1 MGLSPSAL
9 QADSMSSAQQKSEDG
24 DAWARSSGQS
34 RQGGRV
40 VNTLFNQ
47 SAYSGRHEAH
57 SQKATSAQAIDLS
70 AVGIFHFIRQRPQT
84 QVK

>member
-57 SQKATSAQAIDLS
+57 SQKGQQAPKQLTSAQWEY
-70 AVGIFHFIRQRPQT
+70 FILFGSDHKHR
-84 QVK
+84 